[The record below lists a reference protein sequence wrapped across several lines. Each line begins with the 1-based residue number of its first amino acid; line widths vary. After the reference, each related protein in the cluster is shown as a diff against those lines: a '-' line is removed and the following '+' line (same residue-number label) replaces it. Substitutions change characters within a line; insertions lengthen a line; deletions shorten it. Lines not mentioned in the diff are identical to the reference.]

1 MITDKN
7 RPDEIIYDKDIKK
20 ILRSIN
26 SAAVRERT
34 PSEVLWRISEE
45 VAQATQCE
53 HVFISLYDR
62 TGKVFRGA
70 AWQSSIQPGEASL
83 ERKFMGERYAA
94 GEPVII
100 NDLTQYNYRLKPD
113 AARMQLKSM
122 IGVPIIAEDGIW
134 GVMELYSQQLNQF
147 SDLDV
152 ELLAVFAKF
161 AAAELER
168 FEQNSEIRYLMAE
181 NDFKSFLIS
190 SEASSIT
197 QILYK
202 FGESL
207 FSSLGAAGIVVF
219 ELEPASGN
227 KEPREVLVENFA
239 EKSIVAM
246 KNVLTGPMLQKLA
259 TVGEGSEEC
268 RVLRQSP
275 GNMEVG
281 EEELF
286 YIPVAWRQSLY
297 GLVVC
302 SWKQQAVS
310 QTDFSRL
317 CRFVKNAADQIGV
330 VMLRKAQHA
339 SIQRISLLD
348 PLTKVATRRLFDY
361 ALEQEFKKVRHTGR
375 PLSLLLLEVDDFK
388 DISDQFGHAAGDA
401 ILEQI
406 GVLLQNQFRSSDII
420 ARYSGVEFSVILPET
435 GRDEAV
441 SKAEDLRNQVE
452 HNPFFLGNDTIEI
465 TISIGVVC
473 YDGKISTGINT
484 ADYLMLA
491 ADQTLYQAKKLGKN
505 LAMVWSGN

>member
-1 MITDKN
+1 MVTDK
-7 RPDEIIYDKDIKK
+7 RPDEIINDKDIKN
-20 ILRSIN
+20 ILKSVN
-26 SAAVRERT
+26 AAALRERN
-34 PSEVLWRISEE
+34 PGALLWRISEA
-45 VAQATQCE
+45 VAQAAECE
-53 HVFISLYDR
+53 HVFISLYDK
-62 TGKVFRGA
+62 TGQVFRAA

-83 ERKFMGERYAA
+83 ERKFMGERYVA

-122 IGVPIIAEDGIW
+122 IGVPVISEGGIW
-134 GVMELYSQQLNQF
+134 GVMELYSQQPSRF

-152 ELLAVFAKF
+152 ELLSIFAKL
-161 AAAELER
+161 AAGELER

-190 SEASSIT
+190 NETSAVT

-202 FGESL
+202 FGEIL
-207 FSSLGAAGIVVF
+207 FSVLGAAGIVVF
-219 ELEPASGN
+219 ELDPASVN

-239 EKSIVAM
+239 ERSIAAM
-246 KNVLTGPMLQKLA
+246 KNVLAGPMLQKLA
-259 TVGEGSEEC
+259 AVGEGSEES

-275 GNMEVG
+275 GTGEAG

-302 SWKQQAVS
+302 SWKQQTIS
-310 QTDFSRL
+310 QNDFSRL
-317 CRFVKNAADQIGV
+317 CRFVKSAADQVGV
-330 VMLRKAQHA
+330 VMLRRIQHA

-388 DISDQFGHAAGDA
+388 DMNDQFGHVSGDA

-406 GVLLQNQFRSSDII
+406 GVLLQNQFRSSDIV
-420 ARYSGVEFSVILPET
+420 ARYSGLEFSVILPET
-435 GRDEAV
+435 SRDEAV
-441 SKAEDLRNQVE
+441 HKAENLRSQVE
-452 HNPFFLGNDTIEI
+452 HNSFFLGNDTLKL

-491 ADQTLYQAKKLGKN
+491 ADQTLCQAKKLGKN